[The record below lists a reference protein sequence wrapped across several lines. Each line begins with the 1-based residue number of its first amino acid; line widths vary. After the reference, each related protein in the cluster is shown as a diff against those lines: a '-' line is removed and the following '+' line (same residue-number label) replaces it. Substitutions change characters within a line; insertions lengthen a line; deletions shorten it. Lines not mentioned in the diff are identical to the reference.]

1 MMNGRS
7 RNAVTHGALGLLITA
22 SIGIHLHHVLTGAQA
37 FWVPVTLLMTLFCL
51 VSSIQLLGGAGTAA
65 FFAVGVTL
73 GLCFEALSIRT
84 GFPFGPYYY
93 TAVFGPG
100 VMGVP
105 FIIPLAWYVI
115 VYLGYIIA
123 NLMIRHEPVVPHGG
137 AGEAAF
143 LSLIGAGVVTAYDLA
158 LDPFMVRKIGA
169 WVMINPGDYFGEQLR
184 GFYGWTLVSFVIA
197 FIVRL
202 SHKALPPRPATRAT
216 VVGAAYPVLAYGAW
230 WVFFSSAGYPLGTRV
245 IAMYAMGLPTL
256 GAIAGLMVW
265 RSSLAHIEA
274 S

>member
-1 MMNGRS
+1 MKNGRS

-51 VSSIQLLGGAGTAA
+51 VSSTQLGGAGTAA
-65 FFAVGVTL
+65 FFAAGVTL

-123 NLMIRHEPVVPHGG
+123 NLMIRHQPVVPHGG

-143 LSLIGAGVVTAYDLA
+143 LAHRRRSGDGLRPRARSIHGEEDRGLGVA
-158 LDPFMVRKIGA
+158 RS
-169 WVMINPGDYFGEQLR
+169 
-184 GFYGWTLVSFVIA
+184 TLVTTSASNCAVSTAGRSSGSSSRSSCVCRTKRSRPGRRWAPRSPAPRIPCWPTAHGGCSFPV
-197 FIVRL
+197 
-202 SHKALPPRPATRAT
+202 PATRWAR
-216 VVGAAYPVLAYGAW
+216 G
-230 WVFFSSAGYPLGTRV
+230 
-245 IAMYAMGLPTL
+245 
-256 GAIAGLMVW
+256 
-265 RSSLAHIEA
+265 
-274 S
+274 